1 MSALLVTNVTALL
14 IAVVLLRTGSPP
26 PAAPPPPPRL
36 GFYVADGGLYDANNM
51 NFVMRGVG
59 HAHATHP
66 DDTAGAMARI
76 KSLGAN
82 TIRVEISTGAVRPR
96 NNAADVAN
104 LVTECKNNR
113 LICVLVVHD
122 STGWGARPNA
132 ITQAEAVDYWLDLK
146 DVLAGQEKYVIINI
160 ANEPY
165 VLDNYFKW
173 PAETMDSI
181 KRLREAG
188 FRHTL
193 MVDAPDWG
201 QDRSFTMR
209 DNAAA
214 VFNSDPELNTVF
226 SIHMYGA
233 FYNASLVADYLNSY
247 VGAKL
252 PIVISEFAYT
262 HLDGDVDED
271 AIMSEAQ
278 AHGIGYLG
286 WSWSGNGGGL
296 DYLDMVKDFDGAAL
310 TAWGQR
316 IFYGPNG
323 IQQTAREASVYAR

>member
-1 MSALLVTNVTALL
+1 MSALLATTVAALL
-14 IAVVLLRTGSPP
+14 ITVVLLRKESP
-26 PAAPPPPPRL
+26 PAAPPPPPPRL
-36 GFYVADGGLYDANNM
+36 GFYVADGGLYDANNQK
-51 NFVMRGVG
+51 FVMRGVG
-59 HAHATHP
+59 HAHIVHP
-66 DDTAGAMARI
+66 ENTADTLAQI

-82 TIRVEISTGAVRPR
+82 SVRVEISTGAVWRR
-96 NNAADVAN
+96 NDAADVAN
-104 LVTECKNNR
+104 VVTQCKDNR
-113 LICVLVVHD
+113 LVCLLVVHD

-132 ITQAEAVDYWLDLK
+132 ITQAEVVDYWLGLK
-146 DVLAGQEKYVIINI
+146 SVLDGQEKYIIINV

-165 VLDNYFKW
+165 VLDNYQTW
-173 PAETMDSI
+173 PADTMDSI

-247 VGAKL
+247 AVAKL
-252 PIVISEFAYT
+252 PIVVSEFAYT
-262 HLDGDVDED
+262 HLDGDIDED

-278 AHGIGYLG
+278 AHEIGYLG
-286 WSWSGNGGGL
+286 WTWSGSGEGL

-310 TAWGQR
+310 TDWGER
-316 IFYGPNG
+316 IFHGPNG
-323 IQQTAREASVYAR
+323 IQQTAREASVYTR